1 MDYYGHPT
9 LIEGYH
15 NIVIVIHNMTNTP
28 SCVTGHN
35 ENSLI
40 EGVMHILRIIDGY
53 ETKTKVQRHET
64 IQNSAVSVRIH
75 RPTKNR
81 QIELD
86 YFCFE
91 CGRYNDEGKMMFS
104 IADWFG
110 ICKSCI
116 RKDIPVYN

>member
-1 MDYYGHPT
+1 MSTT
-9 LIEGYH
+9 L
-15 NIVIVIHNMTNTP
+15 
-28 SCVTGHN
+28 SCVSRIN

-53 ETKTKVQRHET
+53 GTKTKVQRHET

-81 QIELD
+81 QIELP

-91 CGRYNDEGKMMFS
+91 CGQYNDEDKMMFS

-116 RKDIPVYN
+116 GKDIPVYK

>member
-1 MDYYGHPT
+1 
-9 LIEGYH
+9 
-15 NIVIVIHNMTNTP
+15 MTNTP
-28 SCVTGHN
+28 SCVTRHN

-53 ETKTKVQRHET
+53 GTKTDIQDHET
-64 IQNSAVSVRIH
+64 IQNSTVSVPIH
-75 RPTKNR
+75 RPTMNR

-91 CGRYNDEGKMMFS
+91 CGRYNDAGKMMFS

-116 RKDIPVYN
+116 GKDIPVYN

>member
-1 MDYYGHPT
+1 
-9 LIEGYH
+9 
-15 NIVIVIHNMTNTP
+15 MTNTP

-40 EGVMHILRIIDGY
+40 EGAMNILRIIDGY
-53 ETKTKVQRHET
+53 GTKTVIQDHET
-64 IQNSAVSVRIH
+64 IQNSAVSEPIPS
-75 RPTKNR
+75 PTKNR

-91 CGRYNDEGKMMFS
+91 CGRYNDEDKMMFS

-110 ICKSCI
+110 ICKSCVG
-116 RKDIPVYN
+116 KEIPVYN

>member
-1 MDYYGHPT
+1 MV
-9 LIEGYH
+9 GYR
-15 NIVIVIHNMTNTP
+15 NIVIAIHNMTNTP
-28 SCVTGHN
+28 SYVSSHN

-53 ETKTKVQRHET
+53 GTKTISCLKGYETVQ
-64 IQNSAVSVRIH
+64 NPAVSVHIH
-75 RPTKNR
+75 RAAKNR
-81 QIELD
+81 QTELD

-91 CGRYNDEGKMMFS
+91 CGRYNDECKMMFS

-116 RKDIPVYN
+116 GKDTPAYN

>member
-1 MDYYGHPT
+1 
-9 LIEGYH
+9 
-15 NIVIVIHNMTNTP
+15 MTNTP
-28 SCVTGHN
+28 SCVNSHN

-53 ETKTKVQRHET
+53 GTKAKVQRHET
-64 IQNSAVSVRIH
+64 IQNSAVSVR

-91 CGRYNDEGKMMFS
+91 CGRYNDGSKMMFS
-104 IADWFG
+104 VADWFG

-116 RKDIPVYN
+116 GKDIAVYN

>member
-1 MDYYGHPT
+1 
-9 LIEGYH
+9 
-15 NIVIVIHNMTNTP
+15 MTNTP
-28 SCVTGHN
+28 SCISSHN

-40 EGVMHILRIIDGY
+40 EGVMHILGIIDGY
-53 ETKTKVQRHET
+53 GTKTNVQGNET
-64 IQNSAVSVRIH
+64 IQNSAMSVRLH
-75 RPTKNR
+75 RPTN
-81 QIELD
+81 

-116 RKDIPVYN
+116 GKDIPVCN

>member
-1 MDYYGHPT
+1 MGYYGHPT

-15 NIVIVIHNMTNTP
+15 NIVIVIHNMANTP
-28 SCVTGHN
+28 SCVTRHN

-40 EGVMHILRIIDGY
+40 EGVMHILRIIED
-53 ETKTKVQRHET
+53 HET
-64 IQNSAVSVRIH
+64 IQNSTVSARIH
-75 RPTKNR
+75 RPTMNR

-116 RKDIPVYN
+116 GKDIPVYN

>member
-1 MDYYGHPT
+1 
-9 LIEGYH
+9 
-15 NIVIVIHNMTNTP
+15 MTNTP
-28 SCVTGHN
+28 SCVTSHN

-40 EGVMHILRIIDGY
+40 EGVMHILRIIDGDG
-53 ETKTKVQRHET
+53 TKTNET

-116 RKDIPVYN
+116 GKDIPVCN

>member
-1 MDYYGHPT
+1 
-9 LIEGYH
+9 
-15 NIVIVIHNMTNTP
+15 MTNTP

-40 EGVMHILRIIDGY
+40 EGVMNILRIIDGY
-53 ETKTKVQRHET
+53 GTKTVIQDHET
-64 IQNSAVSVRIH
+64 IQNSAVSEPIPS
-75 RPTKNR
+75 PTKNR

-116 RKDIPVYN
+116 GKDIPVYN